1 MYRHSSP
8 RRAPRAL
15 AVALALCIAP
25 APAVAQ
31 KVLTEC
37 SVKDV
42 AKILASMGLE
52 VKDSKDEGKQ
62 SYVRFELGGYR
73 VALIL
78 YNENTDAQLYAGF
91 ADWKVTPEKVNEW
104 NRDRRFSR
112 AYRDD
117 DGDAVLE
124 TDIDFTGGVTEDNL
138 KAWVR
143 LFRDQLIDYAKF
155 VRSSS
160 SS

>member
-8 RRAPRAL
+8 LRAPRAL

-25 APAVAQ
+25 APAAAQ

-37 SVKDV
+37 SVKEV
-42 AKILASMGLE
+42 AKILTSMGLE

-91 ADWKVTPEKVNEW
+91 ADWKVTPEKVKQGAPARLGEA
-104 NRDRRFSR
+104 RDFQALVQAR
-112 AYRDD
+112 APAPAHPAELEGIGLGQVHFASCA
-117 DGDAVLE
+117 DG
-124 TDIDFTGGVTEDNL
+124 
-138 KAWVR
+138 
-143 LFRDQLIDYAKF
+143 
-155 VRSSS
+155 
-160 SS
+160 